1 MEISS
6 FDIPNVCPNT
16 VRNPTISTS
25 VSPAGSAFKSTFVR
39 KWPFN
44 HLLVRFHCQQECRN
58 TNGKHGHHGNL
69 RWFQRIGDH
78 KRHRKQRQQKA
89 ENIFYQKQA
98 CRSFDIIND
107 PTSFQYNRR
116 HTRKIRFQQ
125 YQLRSLCCCVTSRR
139 PSQYCSQRLSV
150 QVHR

>member
-1 MEISS
+1 M
-6 FDIPNVCPNT
+6 
-16 VRNPTISTS
+16 
-25 VSPAGSAFKSTFVR
+25 A
-39 KWPFN
+39 FN

-125 YQLRSLCCCVTSRR
+125 YQLRSLCCCVTSRGHR
-139 PSQYCSQRLSV
+139 NTAVSVFQCKYIVDTITGHCNGFPCFFQCTDKLSLLIRC
-150 QVHR
+150 HTAENRIF